1 VVPDSTIQQR
11 RQTAVCLFPT
21 MFATRLRYCVFA
33 LALCQVQVYGGGVHC
48 NHKRSLPED
57 AALNHQSLYVPADPV
72 PLVEHSTEDVTFHA
86 NTTNPIHLEVRAEAV
101 TGATISGTALVIA
114 RDKAS
119 AYSAYSGLNDRGIPY
134 QILIVPASGANLPVL
149 NDTAVHGN
157 YGLIVVL
164 SEVSYNKGG
173 TIGYQSALSASQ
185 WQTLYNYQVAFGVR
199 MVRLDSTPSA
209 DTGTANGGGCCYG
222 DQLVYISN
230 SAAFPQAGLKT

>member
-1 VVPDSTIQQR
+1 
-11 RQTAVCLFPT
+11 VCLFLT
-21 MFATRLRYCVFA
+21 MFTERLRYCIFA
-33 LALCQVQVYGGGVHC
+33 LALCQVPVYGGGVHC
-48 NHKRSLPED
+48 NHKRSFSED
-57 AALNHQSLYVPADPV
+57 SALNHQSIYVPADPV
-72 PLVEHSTEDVTFHA
+72 PLVEHTTEENVSFHA

-101 TGATISGTALVIA
+101 TGATISSTALVIA

-173 TIGYQSALSASQ
+173 TIGYQSALSTSQ

-199 MVRLDSTPSA
+199 MVRLDTTPSA
-209 DTGTANGGGCCYG
+209 DTGTTNLGGCCVG
-222 DQLVYISN
+222 DQLVYLS
-230 SAAFPQAGLKT
+230 STAAFPSAGLKT